1 MEHLHEAIHQ
11 FNNTATLSSKLKAF
25 YDIQTYCN
33 DFEIDYHANDNAI
46 QIGMLELGLIWVII
60 SRFNHTSFTMQIY
73 HSHID
78 IPHILK

>member
-11 FNNTATLSSKLKAF
+11 FNNTASRYSKLKAL
-25 YDIQTYCN
+25 YDIKTYCN
-33 DFEIDYHANDNAI
+33 DSESDYHGNDNAI
-46 QIGMLELGLIWVII
+46 QIGMLEKGLIRVII
-60 SRFNHTSFTMQIY
+60 SRFYHASFPMQIY

>member
-11 FNNTATLSSKLKAF
+11 FNNTACLYSKLIALN
-25 YDIQTYCN
+25 DIKTYCN
-33 DFEIDYHANDNAI
+33 DFEIDYHVNDNAI

-60 SRFNHTSFTMQIY
+60 SRFYRTSFTMQIY

-78 IPHILK
+78 IPHIRK